1 MYGVVALSV
10 GSPSRRA
17 PKPADLAS
25 SASINAVP
33 SIPVGQLHRLVM
45 VRLLILPSEENDP
58 GKPPTRV
65 GFSAKTS
72 IHKWFLM
79 TFSKNPVFLRKV
91 ACQGGAHPGQHKG
104 HEWRV
109 PKHVRRYKR
118 NRSGN

>member
-1 MYGVVALSV
+1 
-10 GSPSRRA
+10 
-17 PKPADLAS
+17 
-25 SASINAVP
+25 
-33 SIPVGQLHRLVM
+33 M

-91 ACQGGAHPGQHKG
+91 ACQGGAHPASTKATSGG
-104 HEWRV
+104 CLSTSADTNV
-109 PKHVRRYKR
+109 TAVAI
-118 NRSGN
+118 RSPTP